1 MEAGHEGTIVAA
13 KFTCTTLCSVT
24 ASFTTWVEHHHI
36 SDISVQHT
44 VCAAGHDAIVIVNL
58 EAGF

>member
-13 KFTCTTLCSVT
+13 KFTCTTLCYAT
-24 ASFTTWVEHHHI
+24 ASFTTWVEHNI